1 MVRSHIGNVVCPQG
15 IERSSRFLSAKDRDG
30 FFHHGFLFSYLSFI
44 KKPHGILDP
53 CGFSFYEC

>member
-30 FFHHGFLFSYLSFI
+30 KIHHGFLFFLSI
-44 KKPHGILDP
+44 VYKKAARYP
-53 CGFSFYEC
+53 